1 MSTWAMVAREELAE
15 VDVGR
20 AESVERELDRLITKR
35 HDPHDGDALLEPSYA
50 ESVRRY
56 NGKVQAAL
64 REEWAD
70 YHRRQAQRMRT
81 LLEALIAA
89 HEAKAEKLLKGD

>member
-1 MSTWAMVAREELAE
+1 MTETASE
-15 VDVGR
+15 R
-20 AESVERELDRLITKR
+20 ADIELDRLITKR
-35 HDPHDGDALLEPSYA
+35 YDPRDGDALLEPSYA

-56 NGKVQAAL
+56 NGKVQAAR
-64 REEWAD
+64 REEWVE
-70 YHRRQAQRMRT
+70 YHRCQARRMRT